1 MLVIDYSPCCKMV
14 KLMMNNTFRPLPT
27 DHPFIVAEFNFQ
39 KECIC
44 KAKGIEIHVA
54 QFDQQSFDDDLFYI
68 TNVYCPI
75 AISQSV
81 DKRKAEYFAGRYLV
95 SKELQNLGFSHQ
107 PLEQNVD
114 RSPRLPSDVIGS
126 ISHSNDLATVAV
138 LPSSNTNRENIGL
151 DIQHLISSEVCDDI
165 ENMVATVQEVDLVV
179 RYGLT
184 RAEAVTLLF
193 SAKEAI
199 YKALARFVSRG
210 LDFKSAISNK
220 RGVTPIS
227 SATLFN
233 FSSSLPVIT
242 TLAPSSTNCF
252 AVSLPIPEFPPV
264 NNMFDPLISIE

>member
-1 MLVIDYSPCCKMV
+1 MV

-39 KECIC
+39 KECNC

-54 QFDQQSFDDDLFYI
+54 QFDQQSFDDNLFYI

-75 AISQSV
+75 AITQSV

-95 SKELQNLGFSHQ
+95 ARGLKSLGFSHK
-107 PLEQNVD
+107 PLEPNID
-114 RSPRLPSDVIGS
+114 RSPRLPNGVIGS

-138 LPSSNTNRENIGL
+138 LPSSHTNKENIGV
-151 DIQHLISSEVCDDI
+151 DIQHRISHEVCDDI
-165 ENMVATVQEVDLVV
+165 ENIVATVQEVDLVV

-210 LDFKSAISNK
+210 LDFNSAILIAIDKNTVQFELSK
-220 RGVTPIS
+220 DITSQIS
-227 SATLFN
+227 DSESHDLNGDKSESIICQYDHLAQENAYLTVCYYSADT
-233 FSSSLPVIT
+233 
-242 TLAPSSTNCF
+242 
-252 AVSLPIPEFPPV
+252 
-264 NNMFDPLISIE
+264 